1 MTLATGKISKR
12 ISLPYNGRITAGRA
26 EDNDIRI
33 LYPFMSRHHFRILM
47 ENGTVHVEDLKSTNG
62 LCLNGKPITKAIMK
76 SGDVLTG
83 SRAVVHAKMNPEK
96 KLYSVPAF
104 IFVSVECY
112 TNRSKRCDI

>member
-1 MTLATGKISKR
+1 
-12 ISLPYNGRITAGRA
+12 
-26 EDNDIRI
+26 
-33 LYPFMSRHHFRILM
+33 MSRHHFQILM